1 MTLLTTPR
9 SRIFIASAAF
19 VFAAALCFLFIHRMS
34 DVEAAKGAIA
44 TGDPLVAAQLAS
56 EQPPRPDSTPVL
68 VELFTSEGCSSC
80 PPADALL
87 ARLNRTQPVAHADVI
102 GLEEHVDY
110 WDSLG
115 WKDRF
120 SSHDLTVR
128 QSGYAR
134 RLRLEDIYTPQ
145 MIIDG
150 TNQFV
155 GNDDAYAL
163 RAIAHAAQAPK
174 LALSLSQPSIS
185 DGRLTASA
193 SLAQPHA
200 SIPNADVFAALV
212 EPSAS
217 TQVLKGENGGHTLQH
232 VSVVRSLQRIGTL
245 ADLAAAPLKFSLN
258 IPKDAS
264 SSLRVVVFVQ
274 SSNQGAILGA
284 ATSAPTATPA
294 PSMSIAALH

>member
-9 SRIFIASAAF
+9 SRIFTASAALIF
-19 VFAAALCFLFIHRMS
+19 FAALCFLFIHRMS

-56 EQPPRPDSTPVL
+56 EQPPQSGSTPVL

-87 ARLNRTQPVAHADVI
+87 ARLSRTQPVAHADVI
-102 GLEEHVDY
+102 ALEEHVDY

-128 QSGYAR
+128 QSSYAR
-134 RLRLEDIYTPQ
+134 RLRLDDIYTPQ

-174 LALSLSQPSIS
+174 LALALSQPSIS

-232 VSVVRSLQRIGTL
+232 VSVVRSLQRIGSL

-258 IPKDAS
+258 IPKDS
-264 SSLRVVVFVQ
+264 SPSLRVVVFIQ
-274 SSNQGAILGA
+274 TANQGAILAA
-284 ATSAPTATPA
+284 ATSSPAATPP
-294 PSMSIAALH
+294 PSTSVAALH